1 MQYAL
6 ICYDLQLILAPRGS
20 VALHLTVV
28 KLTCNENG
36 VQHTP
41 LGRLPHTARRTIMDP
56 TTTFCPN
63 QHCPARGQTG
73 QGNIGIHS
81 QKAQRFICHA
91 CHTTFSARKGT
102 VFYRL
107 RTSVDTVVIV
117 VTLLAHG
124 CPVQA
129 IVAAFGFDERTVAAW
144 WARSGRQGQA
154 VQEYLVEQPR
164 DLGQVQADEIRV
176 KKQGGIVW
184 MALAMMVK
192 TRLWLGGEV
201 SERRDL
207 PLIRRLIERVRRC
220 AACRPLLVCTDGLVS
235 YIRAIRETFRD
246 PIHTGKGGRPR
257 LRPWRHVFIAQV
269 VKPYERRRVVA
280 TARRILDG
288 TPARVETLRHRSQ
301 GDGVINTADIER
313 LNATC
318 RERLAPLARRC
329 RALARHTL
337 TLEHGMCLV
346 GTVYNFCT
354 YHASLHLAAHATGM
368 AATNRTPAMA
378 AGITDHCWTV
388 RELLAFHV
396 PPPRWTPP

>member
-1 MQYAL
+1 
-6 ICYDLQLILAPRGS
+6 
-20 VALHLTVV
+20 
-28 KLTCNENG
+28 
-36 VQHTP
+36 
-41 LGRLPHTARRTIMDP
+41 MDP
-56 TTTFCPN
+56 TTVFCPN
-63 QHCPARGQTG
+63 RNCPARGQTG

-81 QKAQRFICHA
+81 RKEQRFICHA
-91 CHTTFSARKGT
+91 CDKTFSATKGT

-107 RTSVDTVVIV
+107 RTSAETVVII

-129 IVAAFGFDERTVAAW
+129 IVAAFGFDERTIADW
-144 WARSGRQGQA
+144 WVRSGRQGQV

-164 DLGQVQADEIRV
+164 DLGQVQADELRV

-201 SERRDL
+201 SEQRDMT
-207 PLIRRLIERVRRC
+207 LIRRLIERVRRC
-220 AACRPLLVCTDGLVS
+220 AAHRPLLFCTDGLCS

-246 PIHTGKGGRPR
+246 PTRTGKGGRPR
-257 LRPWRHVFIAQV
+257 LRPWRHVLIAQV
-269 VKPYERRRVVA
+269 VKRYERRRVVE
-280 TARRILDG
+280 TERRIVDG
-288 TPARVETLRHRSQ
+288 TPARVETLRRRSQ
-301 GDGVINTADIER
+301 GDGVINTAYIER
-313 LNATC
+313 LNATF

-329 RALARHTL
+329 RALARQTL
-337 TLEHGMCLV
+337 TLEHGMYLV

-354 YHASLHLAAHATGM
+354 YHASLRLAAQATGTV
-368 AATNRTPAMA
+368 ATNRTPAMA

-396 PPPRWTPP
+396 PPPRWAPPKQRGRPSRALQRLIERWCS